1 MLASDS
7 LIPTLNSSLVIR
19 PTLGFWVKDWLEKNE
34 ALMSMKVSNSERSV
48 SHVLRLLLLS

>member
-7 LIPTLNSSLVIR
+7 LIPSLNSSLVIK
-19 PTLGFWVKDWLEKNE
+19 PTLGFRAKDWLEKIE